1 MLTRS
6 FLKGMG
12 ITDEQISAIIEAH
25 TESTDALKAQRDEY
39 KAQAEKLPSVQAE
52 LDKLKKDGGDW
63 QSKYDKEHKDFEAYK
78 TEQAEKSAKQAKE
91 TAFGKLLKELGIDE
105 KRHAGIIKLTDLNK
119 VEVDENGGLKDV
131 ENLKKGIQTEWSDFI
146 PDVKKEG
153 ANTQNPP
160 STNNNNVDLGSL
172 SMADYIKARSGK

>member
-1 MLTRS
+1 MTRS

-78 TEQAEKSAKQAKE
+78 T
-91 TAFGKLLKELGIDE
+91 
-105 KRHAGIIKLTDLNK
+105 
-119 VEVDENGGLKDV
+119 
-131 ENLKKGIQTEWSDFI
+131 KKKI
-146 PDVKKEG
+146 V
-153 ANTQNPP
+153 
-160 STNNNNVDLGSL
+160 
-172 SMADYIKARSGK
+172 R